1 MIALS
6 KQEAKI
12 KDVVTKA
19 LVEANAKFKD
29 DLAKEVNKIK
39 GFDDQDNCKNCSK
52 SKITPKLEPQATKND
67 KQQSEAKQ
75 TNLVDST
82 K

>member
-39 GFDDQDNCKNCSK
+39 GFDD
-52 SKITPKLEPQATKND
+52 
-67 KQQSEAKQ
+67 
-75 TNLVDST
+75 
-82 K
+82 